1 MINFEEI
8 DWNVSDTIKILVTK
22 KNFSPKK
29 DFNISFSGKNKYEET
44 RSNIDFLMDNFLPS
58 KPYFIKQVHG
68 KKVIDLEKN
77 IFKSYV
83 ADGLVTRKREQVISI
98 LTADCM
104 PIVISSICGSIICVL
119 HVGRK
124 GAEFNIIESAFKI
137 LKKYN
142 YSFEA
147 WIGPSISKNYY
158 LVNENIKKKFISI
171 DKKYEE
177 FFFEKNRNL
186 HMDLSGIATYQLK
199 ENNVDNIY
207 YSGLCTVKDYKDFYS
222 FRKFSDEKRFGTFV
236 WIE

>member
-1 MINFEEI
+1 MINFEKI
-8 DWNVSDTIKILVTK
+8 DWNVSGSIKILVTK
-22 KNFSPKK
+22 KNFSSKK

-44 RSNIDFLMDNFLPS
+44 RNNIDFLMDNFLPS
-58 KPYFIKQVHG
+58 KPYFIKQAHG
-68 KKVIDLEKN
+68 KKVIDLDKN
-77 IFKSYV
+77 FFKSCV
-83 ADGLVTRKREQVISI
+83 ADGLVTRKRKQVISI

-137 LKKYN
+137 LKNYN

-147 WIGPSISKNYY
+147 WIGPCISKNYY
-158 LVNENIKKKFISI
+158 IVDENIKKKFISI

-177 FFFEKNRNL
+177 FFFENNKDL

-207 YSGLCTVKDYKDFYS
+207 YSGLCTVKDCKDFYS

>member
-8 DWNVSDTIKILVTK
+8 GWSVSDSIKILVTK
-22 KNFSPKK
+22 RNFSSKK
-29 DFNISFSGKNKYEET
+29 NFNISFSGKNKYEDT
-44 RSNIDFLMDNFLPS
+44 RENIDFLIDNFLPS
-58 KPYFIKQVHG
+58 KPCFIKQVHG
-68 KKVIDLEKN
+68 KKVIDLDRK
-77 IFKSYV
+77 ILQSYV
-83 ADGLVTRKREQVISI
+83 ADGLVTSKRKQAISI

-104 PIVISSICGSIICVL
+104 PIVIASLCGSIICVL

-147 WIGPSISKNYY
+147 WIGPHISKNHY
-158 LVNENIKKKFISI
+158 LIDENIKKKFVNIN
-171 DKKYEE
+171 KKYED
-177 FFFEKNRNL
+177 FFLKENNNL

-199 ENNVDNIY
+199 ENRVNNVY
-207 YSGLCTVKDYKDFYS
+207 YSGSCTFKDHKDFYS
-222 FRKFSDEKRFGTFV
+222 FRQFPDEKRFGTFV